1 MIWISLK
8 KIATKAISSL
18 GKHPQICIHLD
29 PKKGQHA
36 MKGLQ
41 GLKVIFHHKK

>member
-1 MIWISLK
+1 MDFFK
-8 KIATKAISSL
+8 KNCHQSSP

-41 GLKVIFHHKK
+41 GLKEIYHHKK

>member
-8 KIATKAISSL
+8 KIATKAISSP

-36 MKGLQ
+36 MKGLR
-41 GLKVIFHHKK
+41 GLKEIYHHKK

>member
-1 MIWISLK
+1 MDFFK
-8 KIATKAISSL
+8 KNCHQSNKFPWEAS
-18 GKHPQICIHLD
+18 PNMHLD

-41 GLKVIFHHKK
+41 GLKVISHHKK